1 MHLQDNFLNKV
12 IEENISVSIYLL
24 NGIKLQGNIHSF
36 DQSVIVLNGQAPSAY
51 LQTFYFNHCSIQES
65 EHNSIIEMFERPK
78 NGESAILVSLN
89 IDDIDHKE
97 NTSEF
102 KLLASSAG
110 FKVAEL
116 VESQRKFP

>member
-1 MHLQDNFLNKV
+1 
-12 IEENISVSIYLL
+12 
-24 NGIKLQGNIHSF
+24 
-36 DQSVIVLNGQAPSAY
+36 
-51 LQTFYFNHCSIQES
+51 
-65 EHNSIIEMFERPK
+65 MFERPK

-116 VESQRKFP
+116 VESQRKFPEIAMPLRVRLAGNLNTPNIGSIIFVLGFDELKARVSDCL

>member
-1 MHLQDNFLNKV
+1 
-12 IEENISVSIYLL
+12 
-24 NGIKLQGNIHSF
+24 
-36 DQSVIVLNGQAPSAY
+36 
-51 LQTFYFNHCSIQES
+51 
-65 EHNSIIEMFERPK
+65 MFERPK

-116 VESQRKFP
+116 VESQRKFHGNFL

>member
-1 MHLQDNFLNKV
+1 
-12 IEENISVSIYLL
+12 
-24 NGIKLQGNIHSF
+24 
-36 DQSVIVLNGQAPSAY
+36 
-51 LQTFYFNHCSIQES
+51 
-65 EHNSIIEMFERPK
+65 MFERPK

-116 VESQRKFP
+116 VESQRKFPDAKFFIGSGKLKELLTNQDRRKHKDNYLQP